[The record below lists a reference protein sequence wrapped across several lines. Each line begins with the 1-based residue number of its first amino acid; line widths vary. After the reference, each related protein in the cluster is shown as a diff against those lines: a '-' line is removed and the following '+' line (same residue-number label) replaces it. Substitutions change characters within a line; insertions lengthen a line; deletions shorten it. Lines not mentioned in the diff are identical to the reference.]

1 MAKKSHLSWH
11 DIELYLKEKI
21 GKRELVQKKN
31 HYINELNEIKKDLLE
46 YKKDENLY
54 KVEYSLYKD
63 RLEKNREVLEGLQ
76 MIFPEDTNL
85 ALIIKDLNFLV
96 QIAFYFQRYLLELQL
111 NHTHIFYKFPLNV
124 LELKRL
130 VHSFHNVRHHLR
142 KFLSN
147 WVK

>member
-21 GKRELVQKKN
+21 GKRELAQKKD

-85 ALIIKDLNFLV
+85 ALIIKDLNFLDSV
-96 QIAFYFQRYLLELQL
+96 
-111 NHTHIFYKFPLNV
+111 
-124 LELKRL
+124 
-130 VHSFHNVRHHLR
+130 
-142 KFLSN
+142 
-147 WVK
+147 

>member
-1 MAKKSHLSWH
+1 M
-11 DIELYLKEKI
+11 KEKI
-21 GKRELVQKKN
+21 GKRELVQKKD

-85 ALIIKDLNFLV
+85 ALIIKDLNFLDSV
-96 QIAFYFQRYLLELQL
+96 
-111 NHTHIFYKFPLNV
+111 
-124 LELKRL
+124 
-130 VHSFHNVRHHLR
+130 
-142 KFLSN
+142 
-147 WVK
+147 

>member
-1 MAKKSHLSWH
+1 MRCYYGKKITFKLAWYWTLF
-11 DIELYLKEKI
+11 ERKNREKRVSPE
-21 GKRELVQKKN
+21 KD

-85 ALIIKDLNFLV
+85 ALIIKDLNFLDSV
-96 QIAFYFQRYLLELQL
+96 
-111 NHTHIFYKFPLNV
+111 
-124 LELKRL
+124 
-130 VHSFHNVRHHLR
+130 
-142 KFLSN
+142 
-147 WVK
+147 